1 MYNRFDWCTYVNHII
16 KLEKVMIEHKVMVLG
31 LKETFIIRVLVKKLN
46 DAGIEAKFVPATV
59 NDINNNWNKY
69 SLLTYY
75 LESGERIAGE
85 VTRFLCDKLM
95 DIENDRQLILIGD
108 AEDARIATDNLPGE
122 YLYKVFHRPLD
133 NESYIQ
139 TVTEVFGKIKEGEFK
154 KRILVVDDDA
164 TYLSLIREW
173 LRDEYKVSMANSGLQ
188 AIKWLAG
195 NKVDLILLDHEMPV
209 TTGPQVL
216 SMLRA
221 DEETKNI
228 PVIFLTGKGDKESV
242 MQVVALKP
250 EGYFLK
256 NVTRNE
262 LLEKLG
268 EFFAKRG

>member
-1 MYNRFDWCTYVNHII
+1 MIG
-16 KLEKVMIEHKVMVLG
+16 LEKAMIEHKVMVLG

-46 DAGIEAKFVPATV
+46 DAGIEANFVPATV
-59 NDINNNWNKY
+59 NDINNNWSKY

-75 LESGERIAGE
+75 LESGERIADE

-221 DEETKNI
+221 DEETKSI

-256 NVTRNE
+256 NVTKNE